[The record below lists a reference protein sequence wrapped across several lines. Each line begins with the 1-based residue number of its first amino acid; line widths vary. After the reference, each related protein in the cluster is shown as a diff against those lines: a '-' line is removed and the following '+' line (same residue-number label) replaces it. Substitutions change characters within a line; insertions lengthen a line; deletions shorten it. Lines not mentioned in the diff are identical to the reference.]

1 MYRNMLI
8 PTIAK
13 MSKKAMI
20 LEAVLNLFA
29 SIASSCNW
37 AGVGGPPALAI
48 ACPILAIL
56 KLTGLLIEK
65 PIRKAI
71 IANTPPAVRT
81 CPFIVDNHTA
91 SSPPETF
98 HINKTPAR
106 TVMIAKIIIMIGNRL
121 VFASCCM
128 NLTPSGPADL
138 TAGSR
143 KKATKITVPAQDI
156 PQPIWRRRRISR

>member
-1 MYRNMLI
+1 MLI

-20 LEAVLNLFA
+20 LEAVLNFFA
-29 SIASSCNW
+29 SIASSCNC
-37 AGVGGPPALAI
+37 GVVGGPPELATDF
-48 ACPILAIL
+48 PIFAIL
-56 KLTGLLIEK
+56 KLTGRLIVK
-65 PIRKAI
+65 PIRNAI
-71 IANTPPAVRT
+71 IANTPPVVST
-81 CPFIVDNHTA
+81 CPFLVDNHTA
-91 SSPPETF
+91 CKPPETF